1 MNTCSLR
8 LRDVLYNRTLADDIL
23 SVSQLTD
30 AGFRM
35 KFTKY
40 CCQIMDGNDTTHQLQ
55 GLLDGS
61 NCLLLAMVLRSMV
74 LQSAC
79 H

>member
-1 MNTCSLR
+1 MVFQ
-8 LRDVLYNRTLADDIL
+8 LRDILYNRTLADNII

-40 CCQIMDGNDTTHQLQ
+40 CCQIMDGNDIKCQRIVAPGNTGNTNLFVTQEKLNIQ
-55 GLLDGS
+55 
-61 NCLLLAMVLRSMV
+61 
-74 LQSAC
+74 
-79 H
+79 